1 MIKKLFAKGGRAVV
15 AEIPD
20 PVLRPGEV
28 LIAPAFSVVSAGTET
43 STIAMSADPARIHD
57 HDYPA
62 PDGHR
67 FGPQLRSPAVRW
79 AGASPRTAPEEY
91 ALIGYSLAGRVVDVA
106 PDVTDLRPGDRVAA
120 SGSQC
125 AHHAELVAVPRS
137 LTTTVP
143 DGAPLDAA
151 AFITLGTI
159 ALESVRLTRATF
171 GGTIVMYGL
180 GLLGLLATQIAAASG
195 IYSVGLDLDPR
206 RREDARRFGA
216 LATPDP
222 TDEAGVTE
230 AVLSLTDGFG
240 ADGVILGVVTT
251 SDRPM
256 NHAFSLCRQKGVVV
270 GLGAFGTKI
279 DREAMV
285 WNDVTLVMQLAYGP
299 GRYDQVYEEG
309 NVDYPIGYVRWTEN
323 RNAQHFLRLVGEGRV
338 SPLAIAPERF
348 AFADA
353 PAAYERLKAPDRP
366 ATLLFEY
373 PERR

>member
-1 MIKKLFAKGGRAVV
+1 MIRKLFAQGGRAVV

-20 PVLRPGEV
+20 PVLRSGEV

-43 STIAMSADPARIHD
+43 STIAMSADPRRIHD

-67 FGPQLRSPAVRW
+67 FGPQIRSASVRW
-79 AGASPRTAPEEY
+79 SGPTPRTAPEQY

-125 AHHAELVAVPRS
+125 AHHAELVAVPRA
-137 LTTTVP
+137 LTTRVP
-143 DGAPLDAA
+143 EGAALDAA
-151 AFITLGTI
+151 AFVTLGTI
-159 ALESVRLTRATF
+159 AMQAVRLTQATF

-180 GLLGLLATQIAAASG
+180 GLLGLLGTQIAAAGG
-195 IYSVGLDLDPR
+195 IYTVGLDLDER
-206 RREDARRFGA
+206 RRADGLRFGA
-216 LATPDP
+216 IAAPDP
-222 TDEAGVTE
+222 SDEAAVTRL
-230 AVLSLTDGFG
+230 VHSLTDGFG

-251 SDRPM
+251 SDRPL
-256 NHAFSLCRQKGVVV
+256 NHAFELCRQKGVVV

-279 DREAMV
+279 ERDTMV
-285 WNDVTLVMQLAYGP
+285 WSDVTLVMQLAYGP
-299 GRYDQVYEEG
+299 GRYDPVYEEG

-323 RNAQHFLRLVGEGRV
+323 RNAQHFLRLVAEGKV
-338 SPLAIAPERF
+338 SPLAIEPERF

-353 PAAYERLKAPDRP
+353 PTAYERLKAPDRP
-366 ATLLFEY
+366 PTLLFEY
-373 PERR
+373 PERG

>member
-1 MIKKLFAKGGRAVV
+1 MIRKLFAQGGRAVV

-43 STIAMSADPARIHD
+43 STIAASADPARLHS

-67 FGPQLRSPAVRW
+67 FGPQIRS
-79 AGASPRTAPEEY
+79 ASVTWGGNMPRTAPEEF

-106 PDVTDLRPGDRVAA
+106 PDVTDLKKGDRVAA

-125 AHHAELVAVPRS
+125 AHHAELVAVPRA
-137 LTTTVP
+137 LTTRVP
-143 DGAPLDAA
+143 EGAALDAA
-151 AFITLGTI
+151 AFVTLGTI

-171 GGTIVMYGL
+171 GGTIVVYGL
-180 GLLGLLATQIAAASG
+180 GLLGLLATQIAAAAG
-195 IYSVGLDLDPR
+195 IYTVGLDLNER
-206 RREDARRFGA
+206 RRDDARGFGA

-222 TDEAGVTE
+222 TDEAGVTRVVHE
-230 AVLSLTDGFG
+230 LTDGFG

-256 NHAFSLCRQKGVVV
+256 NHAFELCRQKGVVV

-279 DREAMV
+279 ERDTMV

-299 GRYDQVYEEG
+299 GRYDPVYEEG

-323 RNAQHFLRLVGEGRV
+323 RNAQHFLRLVAEGKV
-338 SPLAIAPERF
+338 SPLSIEPERF

-373 PERR
+373 PDRA

>member
-1 MIKKLFAKGGRAVV
+1 MVKKLFAKGGRAVV
-15 AEIPD
+15 ADVQE

-43 STIAMSADPARIHD
+43 ATIAMSADPARLHD

-67 FGPQLRSPAVRW
+67 FGPQLRSAAVSW
-79 AGASPRTAPEEY
+79 SGAGPRTAPEEY
-91 ALIGYSLAGRVVDVA
+91 ALIGYSLAGRVVATA
-106 PDVTDLRPGDRVAA
+106 PDVTDLRPGDPVAA

-125 AHHAELVAVPRS
+125 AHHAELVAIPRS
-137 LTTTVP
+137 LTTRVP
-143 DGAPLDAA
+143 DGVTLDAA
-151 AFITLGTI
+151 AFVTLGTI
-159 ALESVRLTRATF
+159 AMQAVRLTQATF
-171 GGTIVMYGL
+171 GSTIVMYGV
-180 GLLGLLATQIAAASG
+180 GLLGLLGTQIAAAGG

-206 RREDARRFGA
+206 RRADGLRFGA
-216 LATPDP
+216 VATPDP
-222 TDEAGVTE
+222 TDEVAVTRL
-230 AVLSLTDGFG
+230 VLDLTDGFG

-256 NHAFSLCRQKGVVV
+256 NHAFELCRQKGVVV

-279 DREAMV
+279 ERETMV
-285 WNDVTLVMQLAYGP
+285 WNDVTLIMQLAYGP
-299 GRYDQVYEEG
+299 GRYDPVYEEG

-323 RNAQHFLRLVGEGRV
+323 RNAQHFLRLVAEGRV
-338 SPLAIAPERF
+338 QPLAIEPERF

-353 PAAYERLKAPDRP
+353 PVAYERLKQADRP

-373 PERR
+373 PARA

>member
-1 MIKKLFAKGGRAVV
+1 MIKKLFAQGGKAVV
-15 AEIPD
+15 AEIPE

-43 STIAMSADPARIHD
+43 STIKMSADPARIHD

-67 FGPQLRSPAVRW
+67 FGPQIRSAAVRW
-79 AGASPRTAPEEY
+79 GGASPRTAPAEY

-125 AHHAELVAVPRS
+125 AHHAELVAIPRN
-137 LTTTVP
+137 LTTRVP

-151 AFITLGTI
+151 AFVTLGTI
-159 ALESVRLTRATF
+159 AMESVRLTRATF

-180 GLLGLLATQIAAASG
+180 GLLGLLGTQIAAAAG
-195 IYSVGLDLDPR
+195 IYTVGLDLDPR
-206 RREDARRFGA
+206 RRDDARRFGA
-216 LATPDP
+216 IATPDP
-222 TDEAGVTE
+222 ADEAGVTQ
-230 AVLSLTDGFG
+230 VVQDLTGGFG
-240 ADGVILGVVTT
+240 ADGVVLGVVTT
-251 SDRPM
+251 SNRPM
-256 NHAFSLCRQKGVVV
+256 NHAFELCRQKGVVV
-270 GLGAFGTKI
+270 GLGAFGTTI
-279 DREAMV
+279 DRETMV

-323 RNAQHFLRLVGEGRV
+323 RNAQHFLRLVSEGRV
-338 SPLAIAPERF
+338 QPLAIEPERF

-353 PAAYERLKAPDRP
+353 PAAYQRLLEPDRP

-373 PERR
+373 PERA